1 VIFFTAHPNVKLF
14 ISHGG
19 LLGTTEAV
27 HEGVPIL
34 SMPMFGDQLT
44 NIKAVVRRG
53 AAEMMNYGDLN
64 EDEIF
69 VKITS
74 MLTNPMYVYRYRYY
88 I

>member
-1 VIFFTAHPNVKLF
+1 MCTAHPNVKLF

-34 SMPMFGDQLT
+34 AMPIFGDQIT
-44 NIKAVVRRG
+44 NIKAVMDKGV
-53 AAEMMNYGDLN
+53 AEMMYYSNLN

-69 VKITS
+69 TKVKS
-74 MLTNPMYVYRYRYY
+74 MLENPM
-88 I
+88 